1 MLQILKGKKLNFSE
15 LETMKKLTA
24 VILVGSVFYP
34 FQSLAETVPTQ
45 GEDLFIAHCAKCH
58 GVDAQGNGPAATAV
72 KTQPP
77 DLTKIADRR
86 SGVWPMLEVMS
97 ILDGYLKTT
106 NPREDM
112 PVIAELSEGSK
123 VEFDTGNGLVAEV
136 PAKLIALTEYLES
149 IQSPKPLGYVP

>member
-1 MLQILKGKKLNFSE
+1 
-15 LETMKKLTA
+15 MKKLTA

-34 FQSLAETVPTQ
+34 FQSSAETVPTQ

-58 GVDAQGNGPAATAV
+58 GVDAQGNGPAAKAL
-72 KTQPP
+72 KTRLP
-77 DLTKIADRR
+77 DLSKIADRR

-112 PVIAELSEGSK
+112 PVIAELNEGSTVK
-123 VEFDTGNGLVAEV
+123 FDTGNGLATEV
-136 PAKLIALTEYLES
+136 PANLIALTGYLES
-149 IQSPKPLGYVP
+149 IQSPKPLSYVP